1 MNSLPADAWFVVQV
15 APRSEKRV
23 VTVLEYKGYQLFAP
37 TYLSRK
43 RWSDRI
49 KTLEEPLFPGYVFVR
64 TAGAAVSGLVCSSP
78 GVTRIL
84 SLGGRPTPVP
94 ALEIEAIRRLT
105 LQGTPMPTPY
115 IGVGQRVRICEGPLT
130 GTVGI
135 VRQIR
140 NRTSLVVSVELISQ
154 SIYIVV
160 DGLQLEPIAS
170 EVQDEKCS

>member
-1 MNSLPADAWFVVQV
+1 MNSLPEDAWFVVQV

-23 VTVLEYKGYQLFAP
+23 ATVLEYKGYQLFAP

-64 TAGAAVSGLVCSSP
+64 TAGVVSGLVSSTP

-84 SLGGRPTPVP
+84 SFGGRPTPVP
-94 ALEIEAIRRLT
+94 ELEIEAIRRLT
-105 LQGTPMPTPY
+105 LQGAPMPTPY
-115 IGVGQRVRICEGPLT
+115 IDVGQRVKICDGPLA

-140 NRTSLVVSVELISQ
+140 NRSSLVVSVQMISQ
-154 SIYIVV
+154 AIYIVV
-160 DGLQLEPIAS
+160 DGLQLEPIVS
-170 EVQDEKCS
+170 EVRDAKCS